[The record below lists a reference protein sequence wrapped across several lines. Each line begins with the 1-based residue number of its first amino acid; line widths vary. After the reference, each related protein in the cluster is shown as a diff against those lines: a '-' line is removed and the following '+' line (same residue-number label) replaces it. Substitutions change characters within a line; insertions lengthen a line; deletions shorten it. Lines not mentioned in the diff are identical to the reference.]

1 MANLQTTCI
10 IGTFTLGT
18 TCNVSAPGYVWINST
33 SGLLEYSYCT
43 GVGIGVCTYT

>member
-18 TCNVSAPGYVWINST
+18 TCTTSAPGYIWLDAT
-33 SGLLEYSYCT
+33 TGKLQYSYCD
-43 GVGIGVCTYT
+43 GAGISVCTP